1 MFFIKEKNHL
11 KYLPEFNRFSVLSFG
26 WFYSKFGRNNLNDD
40 KIIEVNSLTKV
51 FKELKAVNSLNLNV
65 YKGDVFG
72 FLGPN
77 GAGKSTTIRML
88 LSLIKPTEG
97 TIKLFGKSLKEN
109 RIDIL
114 KSVGAIV
121 EKPDFYGY
129 LSAYKNLEILGRIS
143 GKEISKNRIM
153 EVLELVGLSKRYK
166 SKVKTFSHGMKQRL
180 GIGQALLHDPEL
192 IILDEPT
199 TGLDPQGMKEIRDLI
214 LHLSRDQKK
223 TIFLSSHILYEVE
236 LVANRMII
244 INKGTTK
251 VEGEVKDLI
260 NAKKLKVTFEVDDE
274 EKTKQLVAH
283 SGWGSKLET
292 NAKNVFIFSLENDEI
307 AGLNKYLVENGI
319 AVNAVIPTRSLEDYF
334 LKITDEAAWC

>member
-1 MFFIKEKNHL
+1 MN
-11 KYLPEFNRFSVLSFG
+11 G
-26 WFYSKFGRNNLNDD
+26 D
-40 KIIEVNSLTKV
+40 KIIEINSLTKD
-51 FKELKAVNSLNLNV
+51 FKDLRAVNSLNLNV
-65 YKGDVFG
+65 FEGDVFG

-97 TIKLFGKSLKEN
+97 SIKLFDKTLQKN
-109 RIDIL
+109 RIEIL
-114 KSVGAIV
+114 KRIGAIV

-129 LSAYKNLEILGRIS
+129 LSAYKNLEILGKIS

-153 EVLELVGLSKRYK
+153 EVLELVGLSKRFK

-180 GIGQALLHDPEL
+180 GLGQALLHNPDL

-214 LHLSRDQKK
+214 LHLSKVEKK
-223 TIFLSSHILYEVE
+223 TIFLSSHILTEVE

-251 VEGEVKDLI
+251 VEGYVKDLL
-260 NAKKLKVTFEVDDE
+260 NAKKLKVSFEVNDE
-274 EKTKQLVAH
+274 EKTNSLLAQ
-283 SGWGSKLET
+283 SDWINKLESQ
-292 NAKNVFIFSLENDEI
+292 AKTIFMFSLENDEI
-307 AGLNKYLVENGI
+307 ADLNRYLVENGI
-319 AVNAVIPTRSLEDYF
+319 AVSAVIPTRSLEDYF
-334 LKITDEAAWC
+334 LKITEEVV

>member
-1 MFFIKEKNHL
+1 L
-11 KYLPEFNRFSVLSFG
+11 DPE
-26 WFYSKFGRNNLNDD
+26 
-40 KIIEVNSLTKV
+40 KIIEVVNLSKH
-51 FKELKAVNSLNLNV
+51 FKELKAVDGLNINV

-88 LSLIKPTEG
+88 LSLITPNEG
-97 TIKLFGKSLKEN
+97 EIRIFGKSLQGHRKE
-109 RIDIL
+109 IL
-114 KSVGAIV
+114 KKIGAIV

-129 LSAYKNLEILGRIS
+129 LSAYKNLEILGKIS
-143 GKEISKNRIM
+143 AGNYSKKRIM

-180 GIGQALLHDPEL
+180 GIAQALLHDPEL

-214 LHLSRDQKK
+214 IFLSKEKQK

-244 INKGTTK
+244 INKGSAK
-251 VEGEVKDLI
+251 VEGKVEELL
-260 NAKKLKVTFEVDDE
+260 NANNLKVTFEVGDWENAKILIDNTAWV
-274 EKTKQLVAH
+274 K
-283 SGWGSKLET
+283 KLEMAINGKLT
-292 NAKNVFIFSLENDEI
+292 FLLTPEEI
-307 AGLNKYLVENGI
+307 SELNKYLVQNNI
-319 AVNAVIPTRSLEDYF
+319 AVNAVIPTRSLEEYF
-334 LKITDEAAWC
+334 LSITQKEA